1 MKKRVRIYK
10 SPTGE
15 GQFLNKTAQF
25 LRKAQMGGTPSAEE
39 LSYPGAGQG
48 QAGQAQQVDDN
59 QLASLV
65 MQDISNSRPKEEI
78 VVKLVNVYG
87 KDPMEATNLVNQIYT
102 YLEEQSEAQKEEDSE
117 ESSDEEVTGGDP
129 EDAQEETVMNPVQ
142 ETEEDFY
149 GDDMNNDMANEV
161 ANEDD
166 EIEDDDSD
174 VASQVVMM
182 RGGYMRAQEGAEVES
197 QYPIV
202 FPGIEAYLPANM
214 SDMMSGGYDVATGE
228 AWQRPEFT
236 APETSQDSGVSYG
249 NMNPDS
255 SPMMDMDDSE
265 PQEEN
270 YDESEFRKGGAYKK
284 GKSAYVNSVLKL
296 VKKQMGGDQGN
307 NNPNDLTKKADQSDP
322 IGNNVRRGI
331 LDNYIGTLKNQS
343 QIAVAKEQ
351 AEQQY
356 DQMMQ
361 QQQMMQQGMSQAPM
375 NYSEDDEMLDEAQ
388 FGGLFRRRNQEGQ
401 ERRGLFNREP
411 RVPRIPGGFGQG
423 YPPIESMDV
432 RRSGIFG
439 RPKEYSVNFGQMPSV
454 MPGSGMPG
462 SGPGFYG
469 YGYTGAKK
477 TPARKIVE
485 DNAVYV
491 NSQTNKDVAAVTPG
505 NEATNKDVK
514 VEEKVEVKPD
524 GTTETVATTEV
535 KTPGTETPVTVNSS
549 QTAKEKQVVKDQ
561 VKGQKEV
568 NVQKRADGVYSY
580 PSKTAIYKKENN
592 QWYIDT
598 TGTGNSFQK
607 VSSGDVEGRVNA
619 LEKNAIPYIQPK
631 AKVKPT
637 VPQVKKDQWGRP
649 VGSKNYGFNPNTGK
663 FEEGSDEKQWN
674 TKKGEQATSFESTY
688 KTNWGTVKP
697 ARYQIVRD
705 ANGKIIPEKSF
716 AAVEQSQDYGGVIYV
731 PWNEL
736 PNRSGK
742 ESEESWNDGFGG
754 DMIENK
760 FGGSTFQQGGI
771 VQDPFSDEYGNLQ
784 RFVYGGND
792 DPSLAYIDQSDIDY
806 TGSEDVTDA
815 YFQRGGLFKNLIPA
829 NLNTNYRTQYMGAR
843 DATGQ
848 QIPGYLGQ
856 NAQIKNIN
864 VQKTGLLSGRP
875 KKYSVTFSN
884 ESSDPTKPMISLDGS
899 DEQRVLPGKGPM
911 ALSQREMDR
920 GDRQAGRQRPLMAGK
935 RYEKY
940 FEEVPATQEDFD
952 SQANYDTAPKQSNK
966 LNNLLVSPEELMIN
980 QQLQKSPWGY
990 KQMPNLE
997 SDSQKTGAVPE
1008 NEGIWKDGDWYESE
1022 DAFNKI
1028 SDKSSKVNQFVSDWA
1043 KKWNIPAN
1051 EARMAFAQEVGV
1063 VPDFS
1068 NLKDI
1073 ETYDRIYNQYVTN
1086 QKGIKKQYGGGLR
1099 KFIPTAQNGVQSPVV
1114 YTNNPAMAGTTD
1126 VDMLSLNPGIQ
1137 GLDESSLTSFMNV
1150 DNPTRNQSQDPKQY
1164 TIDPNQALRQQTQKV
1179 YEPEGDVTYDFKT
1192 KAGMNN
1198 ASVQGALLTGNAA
1211 AKGALGFIDRMQN
1224 RKNEKEMYKNLTADN
1239 LYASDPSRDRG
1250 DYDTNTGLYR
1260 PDQMGQT
1267 WNSRSAQM
1275 GGQNSYLNEDPD
1287 YVEGDEVDMTE
1298 EELANFIANGG
1309 EVEYL

>member
-1 MKKRVRIYK
+1 M
-10 SPTGE
+10 T
-15 GQFLNKTAQF
+15 
-25 LRKAQMGGTPSAEE
+25 
-39 LSYPGAGQG
+39 
-48 QAGQAQQVDDN
+48 
-59 QLASLV
+59 
-65 MQDISNSRPKEEI
+65 
-78 VVKLVNVYG
+78 
-87 KDPMEATNLVNQIYT
+87 
-102 YLEEQSEAQKEEDSE
+102 
-117 ESSDEEVTGGDP
+117 
-129 EDAQEETVMNPVQ
+129 
-142 ETEEDFY
+142 
-149 GDDMNNDMANEV
+149 
-161 ANEDD
+161 
-166 EIEDDDSD
+166 
-174 VASQVVMM
+174 
-182 RGGYMRAQEGAEVES
+182 
-197 QYPIV
+197 
-202 FPGIEAYLPANM
+202 LP
-214 SDMMSGGYDVATGE
+214 
-228 AWQRPEFT
+228 
-236 APETSQDSGVSYG
+236 
-249 NMNPDS
+249 
-255 SPMMDMDDSE
+255 
-265 PQEEN
+265 
-270 YDESEFRKGGAYKK
+270 
-284 GKSAYVNSVLKL
+284 
-296 VKKQMGGDQGN
+296 
-307 NNPNDLTKKADQSDP
+307 KKADQSDP

-331 LDNYIGTLKNQS
+331 LDNYIGTLKNQG

-356 DQMMQ
+356 DEMMQ
-361 QQQMMQQGMSQAPM
+361 QQQMMQQGMTQAPM
-375 NYSEDDEMLDEAQ
+375 NYSEDGEMLDEAQ

-454 MPGSGMPG
+454 MPGYGMQG

-469 YGYTGAKK
+469 YGYTGTKK

-505 NEATNKDVK
+505 NDATNKDVK

-524 GTTETVATTEV
+524 GTAETVATTEV

-549 QTAKEKQVVKDQ
+549 QTAKETQVVKDQ

-568 NVQKRADGVYSY
+568 NVKKRADGVYSY
-580 PSKTAIYKKENN
+580 PSKTALYKKENN

-607 VSSGDVEGRVNA
+607 VSSGDVEGRVKA
-619 LEKNAIPYIQPK
+619 LETNAIPYVQPK
-631 AKVKPT
+631 VKVKPT

-649 VGSKNYGFNPNTGK
+649 VGSKNYGFNPSTGK
-663 FEEGSDEKQWN
+663 FEEGSNEKQWN

-688 KTNWGTVKP
+688 KTDWGTVKP

-742 ESEESWNDGFGG
+742 ESEESWNNGFGG

-771 VQDPFSDEYGNLQ
+771 IQDPFSDEYGNLQ

-848 QIPGYLGQ
+848 QIPGYLGN

-884 ESSDPTKPMISLDGS
+884 ESSDPTKPMISLDGP

-911 ALSQREMDR
+911 TLSQREMDR

-940 FEEVPATQEDFD
+940 FEE
-952 SQANYDTAPKQSNK
+952 YDLT
-966 LNNLLVSPEELMIN
+966 PEE
-980 QQLQKSPWGY
+980 Q
-990 KQMPNLE
+990 
-997 SDSQKTGAVPE
+997 
-1008 NEGIWKDGDWYESE
+1008 
-1022 DAFNKI
+1022 
-1028 SDKSSKVNQFVSDWA
+1028 A
-1043 KKWNIPAN
+1043 KADEN
-1051 EARMAFAQEVGV
+1051 EARYQANVAA
-1063 VPDFS
+1063 
-1068 NLKDI
+1068 
-1073 ETYDRIYNQYVTN
+1073 YNKERSDNAAMINKMFN
-1086 QKGIKKQYGGGLR
+1086 QKAAEPGMTQNQMQEFQQMIGNQTGIPSYAESPYPTQAMRPQSEFPEGYVERNPMYGSASDSYESYLDFVNSGIPLEPGMTRNQMTREQYMGEYGHYNDGGALR
-1099 KFIPTAQNGVQSPVV
+1099 KFIPYAQNGVQSPVV
-1114 YTNNPAMAGTTD
+1114 YTDNPAMAGTTD

-1137 GLDESSLTSFMNV
+1137 GLDASSLTSFMNV
-1150 DNPTRNQSQDPKQY
+1150 DNPTRDQSQDPRQFTVSKM
-1164 TIDPNQALRQQTQKV
+1164 DPLRQQTEKV

-1192 KAGMNN
+1192 KAGMDN
-1198 ASVQGALLTGNAA
+1198 ASVQGALLTGNAL
-1211 AKGALGFIDRMQN
+1211 AKGTLGFIDRMQN
-1224 RKNEKEMYKNLTADN
+1224 KKNEKEMYKNLTADN